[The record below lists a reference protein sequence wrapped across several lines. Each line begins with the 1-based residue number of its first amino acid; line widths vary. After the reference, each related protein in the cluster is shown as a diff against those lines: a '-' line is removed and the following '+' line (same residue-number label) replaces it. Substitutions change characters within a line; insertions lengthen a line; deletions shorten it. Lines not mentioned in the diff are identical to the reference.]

1 MEQHHRA
8 SLAHGMDG
16 QTRGIKTGEILG
28 HKGHGPPA
36 SAVLAGRP
44 ECLNIVS
51 LLIISAPMSI
61 DTGYRLADNSR
72 QLRRLFDERVRS
84 LGITGPQARLLLSL
98 ERNPNENQAFYAER
112 LEIEP
117 ITLTRIV
124 DRLEDAG
131 WVERQADPA
140 DRRARILHLT
150 DKSRGIVTRLRA
162 GVEGLFEEM
171 LDGFDGGERV
181 LFAQMLERI
190 AANLVAAR
198 HPEAAHG

>member
-1 MEQHHRA
+1 
-8 SLAHGMDG
+8 
-16 QTRGIKTGEILG
+16 
-28 HKGHGPPA
+28 
-36 SAVLAGRP
+36 
-44 ECLNIVS
+44 
-51 LLIISAPMSI
+51 MSI

-72 QLRRLFDERVRS
+72 QLRRLFDDRVRS

-98 ERNPNENQAFYAER
+98 ERHPDQIQAFYAER

-131 WVERQADPA
+131 WIARQADPA

-150 DKSRGIVTRLRA
+150 EKSRGIVTRLRVS
-162 GVEGLFEEM
+162 VEGLFEDILE
-171 LDGFDGGERV
+171 GFEPAERQ

-190 AANLVAAR
+190 AANLAAAR
-198 HPEAAHG
+198 QPEAAHG